1 MNRFDAGRVNAIP
14 ERTLLDQA
22 IGLGAQ
28 TAQAY
33 LCCGLAPGGV
43 KIFCLHC
50 PTRYATSLEGDIT
63 GWDNLCFAFL
73 GELVQGTITNVLFPE
88 DAFTTAMLCI
98 PSIEYIQQHL
108 EDLMDAPYF
117 PPMDDDDPNST
128 QVTIRKFMYLPAV
141 YVPLLISSSSYSLKE
156 VWTRLYPALMQRQE
170 VEICTPLL
178 HWLQAA
184 SIGTTPAAPN
194 QIMMPPHFAMNIC
207 APAADEL
214 LLNHHL
220 SVLNQFLPDLKAPV
234 PGLESALSQMATA
247 LIAQTNDGRVA
258 REQRRADE
266 EAPKLPSEKFGVL
279 LPILLEYLLIPD
291 EQDLP
296 ELWHKWANSN
306 KRQEFHVLKDSLA
319 AFARSN
325 EAFCT
330 TSPIVTAKLVQDL
343 LSFNFVGDSADD
355 ISTGLHPFVITDGNA
370 EQRHGNL
377 EVARLYGLLTSGDVN
392 CSLSNLDA
400 LKA

>member
-50 PTRYATSLEGDIT
+50 PTRYAPSLEGDIT

-73 GELVQGTITNVLFPE
+73 GELVQGEITNVLFPE
-88 DAFTTAMLCI
+88 DAFTTATLRV

-128 QVTIRKFMYLPAV
+128 QVTVRKFMYLPVV
-141 YVPLLISSSSYSLKE
+141 YVPFLISSSGYSLKE

-178 HWLQAA
+178 HWL
-184 SIGTTPAAPN
+184 
-194 QIMMPPHFAMNIC
+194 
-207 APAADEL
+207 
-214 LLNHHL
+214 
-220 SVLNQFLPDLKAPV
+220 
-234 PGLESALSQMATA
+234 
-247 LIAQTNDGRVA
+247 
-258 REQRRADE
+258 
-266 EAPKLPSEKFGVL
+266 
-279 LPILLEYLLIPD
+279 
-291 EQDLP
+291 
-296 ELWHKWANSN
+296 
-306 KRQEFHVLKDSLA
+306 
-319 AFARSN
+319 
-325 EAFCT
+325 
-330 TSPIVTAKLVQDL
+330 
-343 LSFNFVGDSADD
+343 
-355 ISTGLHPFVITDGNA
+355 
-370 EQRHGNL
+370 
-377 EVARLYGLLTSGDVN
+377 
-392 CSLSNLDA
+392 
-400 LKA
+400 